1 MPRRMA
7 FTTLGHPGDFADPD
21 VRRLSVQMV
30 LWAGGLEHA
39 IPAEGI
45 TPQWP
50 ADWAPP
56 PTR

>member
-1 MPRRMA
+1 MA

-21 VRRLSVQMV
+21 VRRLAVQMV

-45 TPQWP
+45 TPAWP
-50 ADWAPP
+50 ADWTPP